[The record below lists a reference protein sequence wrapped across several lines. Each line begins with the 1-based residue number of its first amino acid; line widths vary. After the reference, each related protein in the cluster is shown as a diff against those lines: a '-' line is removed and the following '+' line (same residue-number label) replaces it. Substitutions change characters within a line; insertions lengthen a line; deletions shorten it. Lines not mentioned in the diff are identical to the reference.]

1 MASNNDILLLLQT
14 MNEKLETQDILINNI
29 LKTQNT
35 IMDILSAQEQSTSAI
50 LKSQNVMTI
59 SCMNMDDHINFVN
72 DTYVALKSPLQYIT
86 SKFSGS
92 SLPDTKKLK
101 N

>member
-1 MASNNDILLLLQT
+1 MSSNNDILLLLQT

-35 IMDILSAQEQSTSAI
+35 IMNILSAQEQSTSAI
-50 LKSQNVMTI
+50 LKSQDAMSI

-86 SKFSGS
+86 SKFSKTT
-92 SLPDTKKLK
+92 LPEIQK